1 MKRTLLA
8 ALIAA
13 GAVVATPSFALTQ
26 ADRIGQAASD
36 HGLRTIKVTPDT
48 RKINVDYN
56 ETVTFDVA
64 GQTQSWTFNGTEQAI
79 SLRQIVP
86 GAPDVP
92 VYVTPDRF
100 TPPSGSGA

>member
-8 ALIAA
+8 TLIAA

-26 ADRIGQAASD
+26 ADRAGQAAD

-64 GQTQSWTFNGTEQAI
+64 GQTQSWTFNGTDPVVR
-79 SLRQIVP
+79 LRQIVP

-92 VYVTPDRF
+92 VYVTPDRL